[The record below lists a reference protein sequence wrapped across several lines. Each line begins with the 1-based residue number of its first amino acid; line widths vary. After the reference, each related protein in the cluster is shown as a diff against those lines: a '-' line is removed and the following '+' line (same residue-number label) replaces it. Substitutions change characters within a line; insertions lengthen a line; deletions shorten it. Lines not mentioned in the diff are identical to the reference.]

1 LIPRRLAAVA
11 AFLVAVVVATPT
23 PAFADSVRDRQ
34 WHLGFLHVAEAQRI
48 SLGDG
53 VVVGVADSGVDASAA
68 ELGSAVIPG
77 MEYGRSGDGRADT
90 NGHGTAMAG
99 LIAGRGKGDN
109 AGVLGIAPKST
120 ILPLRVS
127 PAPDIGIS
135 AASLASGVEWT
146 IDHGVKVICIALG
159 GATDAHVEQALDKAL
174 AADIVIVA
182 AAGNVPTDKNVTFPA
197 NKAGVLAVGGVD
209 RQGHHA
215 DVSIAGPEVALVAPA
230 VQIQSLDYGGK
241 YRTGTGTSDATA
253 IVAGAAALVR
263 AKYPQLS
270 AQEVI
275 HRLTYTA
282 QDAGP
287 PGRDPEYG
295 YGIVDLVKALTA
307 EVPPASPTAG
317 AKASATADAAGGSGG
332 SRQVAVI
339 AAISAAAVVLVF
351 IAVLQSIIRGR
362 RRRG

>member
-1 LIPRRLAAVA
+1 MAALVVA
-11 AFLVAVVVATPT
+11 AIAANPT
-23 PAFADSVRDRQ
+23 SAYADSIRDQQ
-34 WHLGFLHVAEAQRI
+34 WHLGYLHVAEAQKI
-48 SLGDG
+48 SQGEG
-53 VVVGVADSGVDASAA
+53 VVVGLADSGVDPSAT
-68 ELGSAVIPG
+68 ELGTAVLPG
-77 MEYGRSGDGRADT
+77 MEFGRAGDGRADT
-90 NGHGTAMAG
+90 DGHGTAMAG
-99 LIAGRGKGDN
+99 LIAGRGKGGN
-109 AGVLGIAPKST
+109 AGVLGIAPKSM

-127 PAPDIGIS
+127 PALDIGAS
-135 AASLASGVEWT
+135 NADLAAAVEWAVGH
-146 IDHGVKVICIALG
+146 DAKVLCIALG
-159 GATDAHVEQALDKAL
+159 GDSDARLQRALDKAL

-182 AAGNVPTDKNVTFPA
+182 AAGNLPKEKTVTFPA
-197 NKAGVLAVGGVD
+197 SKPGVLAVGGVD
-209 RQGHHA
+209 RHGQHA
-215 DVSIAGPEVALVAPA
+215 DVSTTGPEVALTAPA
-230 VQIQSLDYGGK
+230 VDIVSTNKGAKYGSS
-241 YRTGTGTSDATA
+241 YGTSDATA

-307 EVPPASPTAG
+307 EVPPTSPTAG
-317 AKASATADAAGGSGG
+317 AESSATADGGGGSGG
-332 SRQVAVI
+332 GRQVAVI

-351 IAVLQSIIRGR
+351 IAVLQTIIRGR